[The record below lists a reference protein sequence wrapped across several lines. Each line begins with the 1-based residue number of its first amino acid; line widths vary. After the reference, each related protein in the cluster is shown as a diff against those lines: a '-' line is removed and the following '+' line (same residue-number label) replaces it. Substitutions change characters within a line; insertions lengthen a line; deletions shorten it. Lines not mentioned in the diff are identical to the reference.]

1 MLPKIVA
8 LRALAITPLLVLS
21 LQASAQEV
29 VPIPLP
35 RGATIRYLALQP
47 GGPQGGARPPA
58 AAVVLLAGGNG
69 ILGLAPDGSITNG
82 LSNNFLVRSRQ
93 LFADH
98 NLYVAVL
105 DAPSDHAT
113 PPGLTSAYRVGLEH
127 AQDIGVVLANVRMR
141 AGVPTWL
148 VGTSSGALSVANT
161 ATRTLTS
168 PRASPIGIV
177 LTSSLTHKSLG
188 CPVPVTDVLL
198 QSIRLPTL
206 IVSHRDDACACSPAV
221 DANGLLAK
229 LTNAPIKEV
238 FIRAGGDPPLSGPCD
253 ARSPHGFFG
262 IESTVVSDIASWI
275 KSNSPPVIGP
285 GAIPRR
291 K

>member
-1 MLPKIVA
+1 M
-8 LRALAITPLLVLS
+8 
-21 LQASAQEV
+21 
-29 VPIPLP
+29 
-35 RGATIRYLALQP
+35 
-47 GGPQGGARPPA
+47 
-58 AAVVLLAGGNG
+58 
-69 ILGLAPDGSITNG
+69 
-82 LSNNFLVRSRQ
+82 NNFLVRSRQ

-113 PPGLTSAYRVGLEH
+113 PPGLTSAYRIGLEH
-127 AQDIGVVLANVRMR
+127 AQDIEAVIDAVRTGA
-141 AGVPTWL
+141 AGAPTWL

-168 PRASPIGIV
+168 PRAPPVGIV

-188 CPVPVTDVLL
+188 CPVAVHDVLL
-198 QSIRLPTL
+198 SSIRLPTL

-221 DANGLLAK
+221 DANGLLAM
-229 LTNAPIKEV
+229 LTNSPIKEV

-285 GAIPRR
+285 GATPRR

>member
-1 MLPKIVA
+1 MMASDNTISADETCRRGRAMLPKAWPFEPSRLHPSWCYRSRLPHKRSYRYRSPAAQRSDIWPCNRGDR
-8 LRALAITPLLVLS
+8 RA
-21 LQASAQEV
+21 E
-29 VPIPLP
+29 
-35 RGATIRYLALQP
+35 RGR
-47 GGPQGGARPPA
+47 PA

-168 PRASPIGIV
+168 PRASPAGIV

-221 DANGLLAK
+221 DANGLLA
-229 LTNAPIKEV
+229 
-238 FIRAGGDPPLSGPCD
+238 RYSRMRSLS
-253 ARSPHGFFG
+253 
-262 IESTVVSDIASWI
+262 
-275 KSNSPPVIGP
+275 
-285 GAIPRR
+285 
-291 K
+291 